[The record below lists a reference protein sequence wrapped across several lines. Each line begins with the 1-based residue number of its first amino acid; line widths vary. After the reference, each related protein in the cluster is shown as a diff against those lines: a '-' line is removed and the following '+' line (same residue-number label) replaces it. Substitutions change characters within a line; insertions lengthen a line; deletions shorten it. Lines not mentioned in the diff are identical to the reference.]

1 MSKGTQGQLPSVF
14 TSLYRLFLR
23 TSSASVL
30 HHKGATRNLR
40 SLWRPTFDGAA
51 RVMYQLQDSN
61 DAATQKELETWLNV
75 WEQRGEHRHRVTLMT
90 QTP

>member
-1 MSKGTQGQLPSVF
+1 
-14 TSLYRLFLR
+14 
-23 TSSASVL
+23 
-30 HHKGATRNLR
+30 
-40 SLWRPTFDGAA
+40 
-51 RVMYQLQDSN
+51 VMYQLQDTN